1 MMALVRVAGVAL
13 FVLVTA
19 LALRAPAPAPVVR
32 KPGTGADPAAILA
45 LQGDFERG
53 RGLVFESTLQCRACH
68 RFGTGEEKLGPDLG
82 EIGKKYDR
90 AKLLETLLDASKE
103 IDPKYATTLVE
114 TTSGAVHSGVL
125 VETTADRIV
134 LQDPEKTI
142 PIPLASVKRRITQQ
156 KSIMPDSLLQG
167 LTAQESADLLEF
179 LRGLR

>member
-1 MMALVRVAGVAL
+1 MTLARVAGVAL

-19 LALRAPAPAPVVR
+19 LSLRTPDPTSR
-32 KPGTGADPAAILA
+32 KAGTNADPAEILA
-45 LQGDFERG
+45 LRGDFERG

-103 IDPKYATTLVE
+103 VDPKYATLLVE
-114 TTSGAVHSGVL
+114 TTSGAVHSGIL

-142 PIPLASVKRRITQQ
+142 PIPLASVKRRVTQQ

-179 LRGLR
+179 LWGLK

>member
-1 MMALVRVAGVAL
+1 MNSARLAGVAL
-13 FVLVTA
+13 FVLAVA
-19 LALRAPAPAPVVR
+19 SSLRAPAPAPR
-32 KPGTGADPAAILA
+32 KPAAGPDPAAILA
-45 LQGDFERG
+45 LKGDFERG
-53 RGLVFESTLQCRACH
+53 RELVFESTLQCRACH

-114 TTSGAVHSGVL
+114 TTSGAVHSGIL

-142 PIPLASVKRRITQQ
+142 PIPLASVRRRVTQQ
-156 KSIMPDSLLQG
+156 KSIMPDSLLQA
-167 LTAQESADLLEF
+167 LTPQEAADLLEF